1 MSNNLEKLYSCNNIF
16 SLVKIFHYEFN
27 MSAKEFWDIIYS
39 KNHYSSYI
47 SKKIPKANGS
57 ERELLIPPKPVKD
70 LQKKFAIILSDCL
83 FEIRKKNPNYLVCNH
98 AFEKKK
104 SIINRFFLFYL
115 TYFLLN
121 ICYYNFIVRSKNI
134 T

>member
-1 MSNNLEKLYSCNNIF
+1 ML
-16 SLVKIFHYEFN
+16 
-27 MSAKEFWDIIYS
+27 
-39 KNHYSSYI
+39 
-47 SKKIPKANGS
+47 KKIPKANGS

-104 SIINRFFLFYL
+104 SIITNAKLYDSQFEAENELFNEYNVTPYGIYSIIEVYIYL
-115 TYFLLN
+115 
-121 ICYYNFIVRSKNI
+121 
-134 T
+134 